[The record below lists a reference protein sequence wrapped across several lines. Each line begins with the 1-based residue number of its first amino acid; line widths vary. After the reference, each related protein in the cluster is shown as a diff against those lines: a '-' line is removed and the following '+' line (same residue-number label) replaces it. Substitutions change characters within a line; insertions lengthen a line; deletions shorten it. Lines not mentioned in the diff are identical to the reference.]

1 MAETNSVPISMPSSL
16 NAALNTVLR
25 VFVISS
31 PMAPETFV
39 HTSLHALLMG
49 TQFFWMALASF
60 TTALLALSSRPM
72 ASASAPAKLTIE
84 LREESSWSFRSFASS
99 LLSGLPFRSLPST
112 SCCWMSR
119 VFSSSAFMFCS
130 ASTVP
135 RMLVVMP

>member
-60 TTALLALSSRPM
+60 TTSFLPLSSRFM

-84 LREESSWSFRSFASS
+84 LRAESSWSS
-99 LLSGLPFRSLPST
+99 
-112 SCCWMSR
+112 
-119 VFSSSAFMFCS
+119 
-130 ASTVP
+130 
-135 RMLVVMP
+135 